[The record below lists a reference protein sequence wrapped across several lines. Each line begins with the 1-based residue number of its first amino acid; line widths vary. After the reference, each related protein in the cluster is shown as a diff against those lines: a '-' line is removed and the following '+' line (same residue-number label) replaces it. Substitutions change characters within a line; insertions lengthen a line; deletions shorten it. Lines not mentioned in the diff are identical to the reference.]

1 MRNHSIDTLKFVCAI
16 LIVLLH
22 TSTSYSYLYIPL
34 TRCAVPVFFMI
45 SGYML
50 YGEEMPKR
58 LKRGIWKILKII
70 VWSTLLYA
78 VFLLILSK
86 GDLQSVI
93 PTKTQLRDMFLFNV
107 NPWGGHLWYLN
118 AYLYVM
124 LIIIPFSRRNVWRW
138 LFWLIVPLLSIDLV
152 LGKYSLL
159 FMGREFD
166 YIYVRN
172 FLCVG
177 IPYFLI
183 GVWVKIYNPFKRL
196 NSKVALGGCNI
207 LLINFSC

>member
-107 NPWGGHLWYLN
+107 NPWWGTFMVFKCIFVCNVDNYTIFQKKCLAMAVL
-118 AYLYVM
+118 AYCTA
-124 LIIIPFSRRNVWRW
+124 I
-138 LFWLIVPLLSIDLV
+138 
-152 LGKYSLL
+152 KY
-159 FMGREFD
+159 
-166 YIYVRN
+166 
-172 FLCVG
+172 
-177 IPYFLI
+177 
-183 GVWVKIYNPFKRL
+183 
-196 NSKVALGGCNI
+196 
-207 LLINFSC
+207 